1 MAALQFFLLGA
12 PRLEQ
17 QHQNVNLSRRKA
29 IAALAYLAVTRQPHS
44 RDELA
49 TLLWPDQDQSGAR
62 ANLRR
67 DLSTLKQILGDQ
79 TLLVDQALVSLNPDA
94 DLWVD
99 VDAFQ
104 AGLAAVQKHPHTNGR
119 LCAECAAALKAAV
132 DLYNGD
138 FMAGF
143 SLPDSPEFDEWQFF
157 ETERLRH
164 LLAEALQRLIGW
176 HTDRAEYEP
185 AIAYARRWLALDAL
199 HEPAHR
205 QLMQLYAWA
214 GQHAAA
220 LRQYQECA
228 RLLEEEL
235 GAPPDAETTALYEA
249 IRTKQLLPPA
259 AEPAA
264 APAAA
269 EPEPRERYQTERL
282 LESGRLRRGVSR
294 S

>member
-29 IAALAYLAVTRQPHS
+29 LAALAYLAVTRRPHS

-79 TLLVDQALVSLNPDA
+79 TLLVDQDQVALNPDA
-94 DLWVD
+94 DFWLD
-99 VDAFQ
+99 VEAFQ
-104 AGLAAVQKHPHTNGR
+104 SRRDRVQQHAHTNGS
-119 LCAECAAALKAAV
+119 LCAECAGALQEAV
-132 DLYNGD
+132 DLYGGD

-157 ETERLRH
+157 EAERLRQ
-164 LLAEALQRLIGW
+164 LLAGNLQDLIRW
-176 HTDRAEYEP
+176 HTSRAEYEP

-205 QLMQLYAWA
+205 Q
-214 GQHAAA
+214 
-220 LRQYQECA
+220 
-228 RLLEEEL
+228 
-235 GAPPDAETTALYEA
+235 
-249 IRTKQLLPPA
+249 
-259 AEPAA
+259 
-264 APAAA
+264 
-269 EPEPRERYQTERL
+269 
-282 LESGRLRRGVSR
+282 
-294 S
+294 